1 MTLATTTLAEISLP
15 MSETEQRG
23 HADEPLMLDRIS
35 MDEFSELTSSI
46 PPQLMSKLTEEQRY
60 LFETVSRIMVQNE
73 WLARNQIRHNESLR
87 AVIKKMTIQETW
99 RVVFMNKWGL
109 VTWLATIILTIF
121 VAEVGKRVFDS
132 K

>member
-23 HADEPLMLDRIS
+23 NADEPLMLDRIS